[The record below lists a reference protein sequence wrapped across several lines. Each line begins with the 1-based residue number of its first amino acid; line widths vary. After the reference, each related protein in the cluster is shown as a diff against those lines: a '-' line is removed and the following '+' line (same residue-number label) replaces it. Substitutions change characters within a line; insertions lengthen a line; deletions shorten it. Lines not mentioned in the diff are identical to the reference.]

1 MRLASF
7 TPLRVNWPHP
17 LVSLPRGIRIIETP
31 IFKENDWR
39 VLNLR
44 RTEEEIVLT
53 RKHWLTVEVERDYV
67 DHDAL
72 NQRSVLLRNAMLGFN
87 VWAPKGWDGLV
98 IDGRLTDSG
107 VAVERASFPEP
118 YAASHWGK
126 VIDLEKIDVSDLAV
140 LVDGTLAAF
149 ESGVVRIV
157 NPFQFLEI
165 GLQTA
170 VNHRRAGPLLW
181 IMGLDG
187 LLAAEKQEKFARRLI
202 RLLGQDTLL
211 FPEDYVGRR
220 PKYSVGEIASKAFD
234 LRNLIAHGKEI
245 LESFRQPIQF
255 RFDPPELQSLG
266 IEGWTY
272 ETLLYES
279 SLFAFH
285 AALRQII
292 KSGNLA
298 LLGHKRKWEN
308 WLDSPTV

>member
-1 MRLASF
+1 M
-7 TPLRVNWPHP
+7 
-17 LVSLPRGIRIIETP
+17 
-31 IFKENDWR
+31 
-39 VLNLR
+39 
-44 RTEEEIVLT
+44 
-53 RKHWLTVEVERDYV
+53 
-67 DHDAL
+67 HDAL
-72 NQRSVLLRNAMLGFN
+72 NQCSVLLRNAMLGFN
-87 VWAPKGWDGLV
+87 GWAPKGWDGLV
-98 IDGRLTDSG
+98 IDGRRTDSG
-107 VAVERASFPEP
+107 VAEERASFPEP

-245 LESFRQPIQF
+245 LPG
-255 RFDPPELQSLG
+255 EL
-266 IEGWTY
+266 
-272 ETLLYES
+272 
-279 SLFAFH
+279 
-285 AALRQII
+285 
-292 KSGNLA
+292 
-298 LLGHKRKWEN
+298 
-308 WLDSPTV
+308 SPTHSISV